1 MGLFEMLFPK
11 KKNEKIHSR
20 EFFQMLNGY
29 SPIYSNFNG
38 CLYEMMQIKSAINT
52 IASDCGKAI
61 PQLAKHNRQLDYI
74 LKHRPNP
81 FMSTSEFIERSVTNL
96 LCDNNSFIIPILDE
110 FDRTIGI
117 FPITYSSA
125 TLIDYNGEPYVEYTF
140 SNGKKGI
147 AELGRTGF
155 MKRMQYKND
164 FFGDNNNALNQT
176 TEIIHSQNE
185 SIIDAL
191 KHSGYIRFMGQINE
205 QLISKEDFE
214 EERKLFSEINLT
226 NNNSQMMLFDSRY
239 KEIKQVESK
248 PIYLDE
254 KQKQMIDDNIYDYF
268 GVSKKYI
275 QHSFQNDYEWNSV
288 YEGVIEPI
296 LIKLAA
302 ALTNML
308 YTPSQI
314 MSGNQ
319 VYLTANR
326 LQYMSNESKLAFCSQ
341 MFDRGVINGNDVCDV
356 WQLPHYEGGEKHYIR
371 KEYAEINKLDV
382 IEQVEMGGN
391 EDDIE
396 ANE

>member
-11 KKNEKIHSR
+11 KNSIKSK
-20 EFFQMLNGY
+20 EFFQMINGY
-29 SPIYSNFNG
+29 TPVYTNFNG
-38 CLYEMMQIKSAINT
+38 CLYEIMQVKTAINT
-52 IASDCGKAI
+52 IATDCGKAI
-61 PQLAKHNRQLDYI
+61 PQLAKHNRQIEYI
-74 LKHRPNP
+74 LKHKPNP
-81 FMSTSEFIERSVTNL
+81 FMSTSEFIERAVTNY
-96 LCDNNSFIIPILDE
+96 LCDNNSFIVPIIDD
-110 FDRTIGI
+110 FDRTVGL
-117 FPITYSSA
+117 FPIYFNNA
-125 TLIDYNGEPYVEYTF
+125 AMIEYQGKPYIEYTF
-140 SNGKKGI
+140 SNGKKGVV
-147 AELGRTGF
+147 ELDRVGF

-164 FFGDNNNALNQT
+164 FFGDNNNSLNQT

-214 EERKLFSEINLT
+214 EQRSLFSEVNLK
-226 NNNSQMMLFDSRY
+226 NNNSQMMIYDSRY

-254 KQKQMIDDNIYDYF
+254 KQKQMIDENIYDYF
-268 GVSKKYI
+268 GISKKYI

-296 LIKLAA
+296 LIKLASS
-302 ALTNML
+302 LTNML

-319 VYLTANR
+319 VYITANR